1 MLKRGMIGFY
11 AEMQII
17 NWYSVEGGFTLSSE
31 FILYYSQKDLG
42 TQSEAYM

>member
-31 FILYYSQKDLG
+31 FILLLFTKGPWDSIRG
-42 TQSEAYM
+42 I